1 MIKVHD
7 SVTCRRGTA
16 VIVAAWLICSGLIA
30 FAQTK
35 NSCLDCHSN
44 LPEPLGV
51 SVETYSQNM
60 HAQKGLTCAACH
72 GGDANSDDPEKAM
85 SRKSGWKGKI
95 ERKQIPE
102 LCASCHSDAERMK
115 KYNPSLRVDQFQQ
128 YKTSVHGMKWA
139 KGDNKVAVCTDCHG
153 VHDLRAPSDPRS
165 TVHPTNIAKTCSRC
179 HADAEYMKP
188 YGIKTDQ
195 FANYEQSV
203 HHDAMVVRGDLS
215 APTCTTCHGNHGA
228 TPPGVANVTN
238 VCSNCHVFQAQ
249 LFETSP
255 HKDAFAAM
263 GFPGCVTC
271 HSNHAIK
278 HPTDEMIGTRPESRV
293 HELSYRRRCRRQQA
307 EAMHTQLTNLAV
319 GDCRLGGA
327 TRPSRTAGHGSQ
339 PAQAAGGTGAR
350 CAVEGTSH
358 GARFP
363 RQRVEAGHRCRT
375 GSDETDL
382 RCWGE
387 GDAGMEVPACR
398 AGAIAGDDRPHAG
411 GTGVLYQELGTEV
424 RRSTLRFINPA
435 SS

>member
-1 MIKVHD
+1 MNRYRELRKCSR
-7 SVTCRRGTA
+7 SV
-16 VIVAAWLICSGLIA
+16 VQVVFAWLFCVGVLLS
-30 FAQTK
+30 AQTK

-51 SVETYSQNM
+51 SVETYSQNI
-60 HAQKGLTCAACH
+60 HASKGLTCAACH
-72 GGDANSDDPEKAM
+72 GGDASSEDPEKAM
-85 SRKSGWKGKI
+85 SRAAGWKGKI

-102 LCASCHSDAERMK
+102 LCSSCHSDAERMK
-115 KYNPSLRVDQFQQ
+115 KYNPGLRVDQFQQ
-128 YKTSVHGMKWA
+128 YKTSVHGIKWA
-139 KGDNKVAVCTDCHG
+139 KGDSKVAVCTDCHG

-165 TVHPTNIAKTCSRC
+165 NVHPTNIATTCSRC

-278 HPTDEMIGTRPESRV
+278 HPTDEMIGTGPRAV
-293 HELSYRRRCRRQQA
+293 CIRC
-307 EAMHTQLTNLAV
+307 HT
-319 GDCRLGGA
+319 
-327 TRPSRTAGHGSQ
+327 
-339 PAQAAGGTGAR
+339 
-350 CAVEGTSH
+350 
-358 GARFP
+358 
-363 RQRVEAGHRCRT
+363 
-375 GSDETDL
+375 
-382 RCWGE
+382 E
-387 GDAGMEVPACR
+387 GDAGFVQAQAMHDQLENLQSALTASEEILGRAERQGMEVSQPMLQQAQAKDALLKAR
-398 AGAIAGDDRPHAG
+398 VTVHAFNESELKRDTDAGLAVARQTHLAGEQALKEWKFRQVGLGLSLIMIALTLVG
-411 GTGVLYQELGTEV
+411 LGFYIRNLEQK
-424 RRSTLRFINPA
+424 
-435 SS
+435 

>member
-1 MIKVHD
+1 MNNDRKLRKC
-7 SVTCRRGTA
+7 SRG
-16 VIVAAWLICSGLIA
+16 VMLVVLAWLFCVGTLLP
-30 FAQTK
+30 AQTK

-51 SVETYSQNM
+51 SVETYSQNI

-72 GGDANSDDPEKAM
+72 GGDASSDDPEKAM
-85 SRKSGWKGKI
+85 SRTAGWKGKI
-95 ERKQIPE
+95 ERKQIPG

-115 KYNPSLRVDQFQQ
+115 KYNPGLRVDQFQQ

-139 KGDNKVAVCTDCHG
+139 KGDAKVAVCTDCHG

-165 TVHPTNIAKTCSRC
+165 NVHPTNIATTCSHC
-179 HADAEYMKP
+179 HADAQYMNP

-203 HHDAMVVRGDLS
+203 HHDAMVLRGDLS

-249 LFETSP
+249 LFQTSP

-278 HPTDEMIGTRPESRV
+278 APTDEMIGVGPKAVCMNCHTAGDAGSM
-293 HELSYRRRCRRQQA
+293 QA
-307 EAMHTQLTNLAV
+307 EAMHAQLENLQSSLSASEEI
-319 GDCRLGGA
+319 LGRA
-327 TRPSRTAGHGSQ
+327 
-339 PAQAAGGTGAR
+339 
-350 CAVEGTSH
+350 E
-358 GARFP
+358 
-363 RQRVEAGHRCRT
+363 RQ
-375 GSDETDL
+375 
-382 RCWGE
+382 
-387 GDAGMEVPACR
+387 GMEVSQPKLQQTQAR
-398 AGAIAGDDRPHAG
+398 DALLKARVAVHAFRDSGLKQDTDAGLATTKLTYAAGQKAMQEWRIRRVGLGLSLVLIALTLVG
-411 GTGVLYQELGTEV
+411 LGFYIRNLEQ
-424 RRSTLRFINPA
+424 R
-435 SS
+435 

>member
-1 MIKVHD
+1 MNRYRKLRKCSR
-7 SVTCRRGTA
+7 SV
-16 VIVAAWLICSGLIA
+16 VLVVFAWMFCSGALVC
-30 FAQTK
+30 AQTK
-35 NSCLDCHSN
+35 NSCLDCHSS

-51 SVETYSQNM
+51 SIETYSQNV
-60 HAQKGLTCAACH
+60 HGQKGLTCAACH
-72 GGDANSDDPEKAM
+72 GGDASNDDPEKAM
-85 SRKSGWKGKI
+85 SRTAGWKGKI

-115 KYNPSLRVDQFQQ
+115 KYNPGLRVDQFQQ
-128 YKTSVHGMKWA
+128 YKTSVHGIKWA
-139 KGDNKVAVCTDCHG
+139 KGDAKVAVCTDCHG

-165 TVHPTNIAKTCSRC
+165 NVHPTNIATTCSHC

-203 HHDAMVVRGDLS
+203 HHDELVVRGDLS

-278 HPTDEMIGTRPESRV
+278 HPTDEMIGTGEKAV
-293 HELSYRRRCRRQQA
+293 CIRC
-307 EAMHTQLTNLAV
+307 HT
-319 GDCRLGGA
+319 D
-327 TRPSRTAGHGSQ
+327 
-339 PAQAAGGTGAR
+339 
-350 CAVEGTSH
+350 
-358 GARFP
+358 
-363 RQRVEAGHRCRT
+363 
-375 GSDETDL
+375 
-382 RCWGE
+382 
-387 GDAGMEVPACR
+387 GDAGFMQARAMHDQLENLQSALSASEEILGRAERQGMEVSQPMLQQAQAKDALLKAR
-398 AGAIAGDDRPHAG
+398 VTVHSFSETELKRDTDAGLAVTRQTHAAGEQALKEWKFRQVGLGLSLVMIALTLVG
-411 GTGVLYQELGTEV
+411 LGFYIKNIE
-424 RRSTLRFINPA
+424 RK
-435 SS
+435 

>member
-1 MIKVHD
+1 MNRYSKLRKCSR
-7 SVTCRRGTA
+7 SV
-16 VIVAAWLICSGLIA
+16 VQVVVAWMFCSGALVS
-30 FAQTK
+30 AQTK

-51 SVETYSQNM
+51 SVETYSQNV
-60 HAQKGLTCAACH
+60 HGQKGLTCAACH
-72 GGDANSDDPEKAM
+72 GGDASNDDPEKAM
-85 SRKSGWKGKI
+85 SRAAGWKGKI

-115 KYNPSLRVDQFQQ
+115 KYNPGLRVDQFQQ

-139 KGDNKVAVCTDCHG
+139 KGDVKVAVCTDCHG

-165 TVHPTNIAKTCSRC
+165 NVHPTNIATTCSHC

-278 HPTDEMIGTRPESRV
+278 HPTDEMIGTGPNTV
-293 HELSYRRRCRRQQA
+293 CTKC
-307 EAMHTQLTNLAV
+307 HT
-319 GDCRLGGA
+319 
-327 TRPSRTAGHGSQ
+327 
-339 PAQAAGGTGAR
+339 
-350 CAVEGTSH
+350 
-358 GARFP
+358 
-363 RQRVEAGHRCRT
+363 
-375 GSDETDL
+375 
-382 RCWGE
+382 E
-387 GDAGMEVPACR
+387 GDAGFVQARAMHDQLENLQSALTASEEILGRAERQGMEVSQPMLQQGQAR
-398 AGAIAGDDRPHAG
+398 DALLKARVTVHSFSESELKRDTDAGLAVARQTHLAGEHALKEWKFRQVGLGLSLVMIALTLVG
-411 GTGVLYQELGTEV
+411 LGFYIRNLEKK
-424 RRSTLRFINPA
+424 
-435 SS
+435 

>member
-1 MIKVHD
+1 MNRYRELRKCSR
-7 SVTCRRGTA
+7 SV
-16 VIVAAWLICSGLIA
+16 VQVVFAWLFCVGVLLS
-30 FAQTK
+30 AQTK

-51 SVETYSQNM
+51 SVETYSQNI
-60 HAQKGLTCAACH
+60 HASKGLTCAACH
-72 GGDANSDDPEKAM
+72 GGDASSEDPEKAM
-85 SRKSGWKGKI
+85 SRAAGWKGKI

-115 KYNPSLRVDQFQQ
+115 KYNPGLRVDQFQQ
-128 YKTSVHGMKWA
+128 YKTSVHGIKWA
-139 KGDNKVAVCTDCHG
+139 KGDSKVAVCTDCHG

-165 TVHPTNIAKTCSRC
+165 NVHPTNIATTCSRC

-278 HPTDEMIGTRPESRV
+278 HPTDEMIGTGPRAV
-293 HELSYRRRCRRQQA
+293 CIRC
-307 EAMHTQLTNLAV
+307 HT
-319 GDCRLGGA
+319 
-327 TRPSRTAGHGSQ
+327 
-339 PAQAAGGTGAR
+339 
-350 CAVEGTSH
+350 
-358 GARFP
+358 
-363 RQRVEAGHRCRT
+363 
-375 GSDETDL
+375 
-382 RCWGE
+382 E
-387 GDAGMEVPACR
+387 GDAGFVQAQAMHDQLENLQSALTASEEILGRAERQGMEVSQPMLQQAQAKDALLKAR
-398 AGAIAGDDRPHAG
+398 VTVHAFNESELKRDTDAGLAVARQTHLAGEQALKEWKFRQVGLGLSLIMIALTLVG
-411 GTGVLYQELGTEV
+411 LGFYIRNLEQK
-424 RRSTLRFINPA
+424 
-435 SS
+435 